1 MEGRILG
8 GWGGCQG
15 GLWEGRA
22 GISAWSEGVGGKH
35 GGMRL
40 PRPLALVL
48 PGLLVAATGVGAG
61 DLAGATLAGSRL
73 GVAVLWA
80 VAVGAV
86 LKFILSE
93 GLTRW
98 QLATGSTLLAG
109 MCRHLG
115 WPAQG
120 LFLVYLLFWSLSV
133 GLALVSACGVATHA
147 LIPVFEKAEHGKIVW
162 GVVHSLIGLGL
173 VWFGSFRVFETIMA
187 VCIAIMFAVMIGVA
201 VAIGGDLPA
210 MLQGLTVPR
219 VPSYLDASGV
229 DQGVSWT
236 LALLGGVGGTLTILS
251 YGYWIREDGREGL
264 AHLRTCRIDLAVA
277 YAATALF
284 GMAMIVIAVGA
295 DLPKGK
301 GAGLVMQ
308 MAAYLEQRLGATVAM
323 IFKVGAWAAVFS
335 SLLGVWQAVPYL
347 FTDFVEQVRR
357 ARTPGV
363 EAPSAAVPT
372 PYRSRTSY
380 RGYLLG
386 LALLPLLGLFL
397 PFAAIQ
403 RVYGVLGSLMIPL
416 LAVVL
421 LLMTVRRAW
430 IGEAGRTSWL
440 GIAGLV
446 ACLAI
451 YGWIGIPEL
460 LAGGGGGG

>member
-1 MEGRILG
+1 MRVVSRRGPG
-8 GWGGCQG
+8 GGG
-15 GLWEGRA
+15 
-22 GISAWSEGVGGKH
+22 GIPAWSEGLGGKH

-120 LFLVYLLFWSLSV
+120 LFLVYLLSWSLSV
-133 GLALVSACGVATHA
+133 GLALISACGVATHA
-147 LIPVFEKAEHGKIVW
+147 LIPVFERAEHGKVVW
-162 GVVHSLIGLGL
+162 GIVHSLLGLGL
-173 VWFGSFRVFETIMA
+173 VWFGSFRLFETVMA
-187 VCIAIMFAVMIGVA
+187 ACIAIMFVVMIGVA
-201 VAIGGDLPA
+201 LAIGGDPPA
-210 MLQGLTVPR
+210 LLRGLTVPQ
-219 VPSYLDASGV
+219 VPSYIDETGV

-277 YAATALF
+277 YGATALF

-301 GAGLVMQ
+301 GTGLILHL
-308 MAAYLEQRLGATVAM
+308 AAYLEARLGATVAM
-323 IFKVGAWAAVFS
+323 IFTIGAWAAVFS

-357 ARTPGV
+357 ARTP
-363 EAPSAAVPT
+363 EAATEQGAVPT
-372 PYRSRTSY
+372 PYRGRTSY
-380 RGYLLG
+380 RAYLLA
-386 LALLPLLGLFL
+386 LALLPMLGLFL
-397 PFAAIQ
+397 PFAVIQ
-403 RVYGVLGSLMIPL
+403 RIYGVLGSLMIPL
-416 LAVVL
+416 VAVVL
-421 LLMTVRRAW
+421 LLMTLRRAW
-430 IGEAGRTSWL
+430 IGEAGRTRWL
-440 GIAGLV
+440 GVVGLT
-446 ACLAI
+446 ACLVI
-451 YGWIGIPEL
+451 YGWISIPEL